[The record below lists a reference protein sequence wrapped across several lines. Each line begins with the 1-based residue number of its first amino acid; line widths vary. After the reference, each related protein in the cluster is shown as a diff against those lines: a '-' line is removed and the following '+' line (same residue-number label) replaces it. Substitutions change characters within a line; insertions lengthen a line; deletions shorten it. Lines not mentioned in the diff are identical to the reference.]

1 MTTSSDA
8 GQARDPSRD
17 PSPDPAREP
26 LGIVELA
33 GVCDRLADRNHEL
46 FGVLGRWVAD
56 EPDPARQRWFATA
69 AHRHAWHADL
79 WAARAP
85 ALRDWSLEPATVAAR
100 GRIGAPADSAARGE
114 WHHRVVAG
122 LVTELDGLAAVVDAE
137 LDPSTARTIALV
149 RADLARLGQ

>member
-1 MTTSSDA
+1 VRNILTRWA
-8 GQARDPSRD
+8 GGDRVIALL
-17 PSPDPAREP
+17 E
-26 LGIVELA
+26 VA
-33 GVCDRLADRNHEL
+33 GLC
-46 FGVLGRWVAD
+46 
-56 EPDPARQRWFATA
+56 ARQRAASLDLFEQLGAWVTDTVPGAEQRHWATWC
-69 AHRHAWHADL
+69 HRHAWHADL